1 MTHDHLDHLDHLT
14 TAPMSDP
21 RPLSDLED
29 DATGQLATEW
39 VLVTSVIVIP
49 IILLI
54 PWMLA
59 IITAYWYRIAEVISF
74 PFP

>member
-1 MTHDHLDHLDHLT
+1 MTM
-14 TAPMSDP
+14 APLSDP
-21 RPLSDLED
+21 RPLGELDD

-59 IITAYWYRIAEVISF
+59 IITAYWSRIAEVICF